1 MFQNIRFFQIYETAG
16 KIRRILAVLFG
27 GGRKSS
33 DGRLSSYW
41 EVDGL
46 VDGFWWMVLSCF
58 CLHKGME
65 MV

>member
-46 VDGFWWMVLSCF
+46 VDGFELF
-58 CLHKGME
+58 LFA
-65 MV
+65 